1 MNKYAVLL
9 ADAPCHGKNYHADFH
24 DSFPFGDPK
33 GRLVE

>member
-9 ADAPCHGKNYHADFH
+9 ADAPCHGNNYHVGLP

-33 GRLVE
+33 GRLIE